1 MYKVGDFYDIDG
13 IGVAVITCVDDPVIM
28 VRRVKDIIKFVVG
41 RWAHACTNRWRYI
54 SI

>member
-28 VRRVKDIIKFVVG
+28 VRRGQRHYKVCSWEMG
-41 RWAHACTNRWRYI
+41 TCMH
-54 SI
+54 